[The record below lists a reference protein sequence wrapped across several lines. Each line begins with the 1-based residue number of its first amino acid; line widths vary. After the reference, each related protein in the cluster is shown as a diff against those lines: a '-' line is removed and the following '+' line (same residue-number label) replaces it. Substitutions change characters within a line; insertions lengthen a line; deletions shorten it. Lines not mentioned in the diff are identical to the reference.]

1 MSESIGEF
9 RILKQTYGDG
19 SELFL
24 IQFRRKLNNGTP
36 WVLIT
41 SRQDI
46 KAARD
51 ALSQARNK
59 AVVKEEV
66 VE

>member
-9 RILKQTYGDG
+9 RILKQTYGDE

-41 SRQDI
+41 SRQTI
-46 KAARD
+46 EAARE
-51 ALSQARNK
+51 AMAQARNK

>member
-1 MSESIGEF
+1 MSSTISEF
-9 RILKQTYGDG
+9 RILKQTYGDE

-41 SRQDI
+41 SRQTIAD
-46 KAARD
+46 ARV
-51 ALSQARNK
+51 ALEQARNK